1 MSSDPA
7 VRTAAVIPFAAC
19 ASGRSHFTAADR
31 MELLRWQA
39 QEAHEMRLAIHR
51 RVESDPP
58 EVGEFASIY
67 PRDGLWAAWGAVRQG
82 RDISIWRSR
91 DGRDIGRFPTMSEA
105 LKAVTRR
112 SESLPRR

>member
-7 VRTAAVIPFAAC
+7 VQTADIIPFVAFVGAR
-19 ASGRSHFTAADR
+19 GHFTAADR
-31 MELLRWQA
+31 IELLQWQA

-51 RVESDPP
+51 RVEGDPP

-67 PRDGLWAAWGAVRQG
+67 PRNDRWAAWGAVRQG

-91 DGRDIGRFPTMSEA
+91 DGRDIGRFPTMTEA
-105 LKAVTRR
+105 LAAVTGRLEPRLRR
-112 SESLPRR
+112 